1 MADKNGIEWQRMACV
16 RLRSLNGIKWQIFE
30 MDITRQSNNIYRN
43 LIAYRKA
50 VVIYDLTYHFCERFI
65 SIGDRTKDQMIQA
78 ARSGKQNI
86 VEGKAASLTSAEMH
100 LSLLGVARSSFQE
113 LLEDYLDYLRTRN
126 LRIWETESKEVEAMR
141 ELGIKHR
148 DSKFFLELAETR
160 NDEVIANMAIVL
172 LYQEDVLLRKHIE
185 KQIKRFVDE
194 GGFKES
200 LTKARID
207 KKKKK

>member
-1 MADKNGIEWQRMACV
+1 
-16 RLRSLNGIKWQIFE
+16 
-30 MDITRQSNNIYRN
+30 MDITRQNNNLYRN

-65 SIGDRTKDQMIQA
+65 AVGDRTKDQMVQA

-86 VEGKAASLTSAEMH
+86 VEGKAASLTSAESH
-100 LSLLGVARSSFQE
+100 LTLLGVARSSFQE
-113 LLEDYLDYLRTRN
+113 LLEDYLDYLRTRK
-126 LRIWETESKEVEAMR
+126 LRQWETDSKEVEAMR
-141 ELGIKHR
+141 ELGLSHN

-160 NDEVIANMAIVL
+160 SDEVIANMAIVL

-185 KQIKRFVDE
+185 KQIERFVNS

-200 LTKARID
+200 LAKARRY
-207 KKKKK
+207 KRREK